1 MKKTHIAAIAC
12 FAMALLFYLVAAS
25 SAAGG
30 GFAFLGFAFEIMAWI
45 KVFGSKES
53 DK

>member
-12 FAMALLFYLVAAS
+12 FGMALFLYVAAAS

-30 GFAFLGFAFEIMAWI
+30 GFAFLGFVFEIMAWS
-45 KVFGSKES
+45 KLFGSKDG